1 MGQATEVWDKIQ
13 LDAEENF
20 SEETIE
26 KFKSDPEFY
35 RDFVK
40 RIEVE
45 VNSAF
50 PVVGF
55 SLSIFH

>member
-50 PVVGF
+50 PVVGL